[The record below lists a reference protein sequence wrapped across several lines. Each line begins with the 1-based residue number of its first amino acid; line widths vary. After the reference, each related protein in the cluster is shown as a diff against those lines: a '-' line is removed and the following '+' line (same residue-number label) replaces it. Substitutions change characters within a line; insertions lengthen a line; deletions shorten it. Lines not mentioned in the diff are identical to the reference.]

1 MSGQQLYIL
10 VEADSKEEAIKAAD
24 SELDSKWESGDLH
37 EGEKGSVTG
46 GGEVLNLAEAGGEA
60 KLLEFNRKRKAAA
73 NYNALQALKAMAEA
87 GCTGLG
93 EVPLNEEKD
102 TMVAHYLRVWADIV
116 DGYFSPH
123 GIVYDPSTYECGFSE
138 SRIQELTV
146 SRRAMEKLWLVECIV
161 G

>member
-60 KLLEFNRKRKAAA
+60 KLLEFNDRAVHSAGSILSGHTFKHLVAAA
-73 NYNALQALKAMAEA
+73 ACFAI
-87 GCTGLG
+87 
-93 EVPLNEEKD
+93 
-102 TMVAHYLRVWADIV
+102 LR
-116 DGYFSPH
+116 YFQ
-123 GIVYDPSTYECGFSE
+123 T
-138 SRIQELTV
+138 
-146 SRRAMEKLWLVECIV
+146 RRPIA
-161 G
+161 